1 VLLWAL
7 AGVDNALGK
16 GKILPLTRTKEKSSD
31 YDEVFAALEET
42 GAIALTRQKGGKIKD
57 VTRLGIINLGVWRS
71 HRLYC

>member
-1 VLLWAL
+1 MLLWAL